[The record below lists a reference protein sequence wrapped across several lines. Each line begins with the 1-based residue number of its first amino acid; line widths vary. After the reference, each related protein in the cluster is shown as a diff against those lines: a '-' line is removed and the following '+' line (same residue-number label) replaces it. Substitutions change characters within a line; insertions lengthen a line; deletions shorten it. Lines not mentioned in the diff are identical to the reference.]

1 MLTKYSLNTRMNC
14 PVFWTCDPVNG
25 VISMWTELPN
35 HSQAQS
41 HRAIAIH
48 GPRTATACGCTRCD
62 RGRKTRATTR
72 HEYTTRATTS
82 LITSTYVHTLPCRA
96 VRCVKG
102 TGPPAGLFW
111 LGNRRAARR
120 APPACCRVPACV
132 CVHHWPRARPPPL
145 PLHST
150 CSLVGSSR
158 PASPPRPRDGRAS
171 PTAVPP
177 PRAARRGPPAR
188 SVNSFP
194 SPLAATEPVL
204 QALVLLSWIFSSTD

>member
-132 CVHHWPRARPPPL
+132 CVHHWPRARPPPAAP
-145 PLHST
+145 PLHLLT
-150 CSLVGSSR
+150 RRLVAARFPPGQGMDALRLRPSLLPAR
-158 PASPPRPRDGRAS
+158 PGAARPRGQWA
-171 PTAVPP
+171 
-177 PRAARRGPPAR
+177 
-188 SVNSFP
+188 P
-194 SPLAATEPVL
+194 SPRRSPRQNLACRL
-204 QALVLLSWIFSSTD
+204 

>member
-48 GPRTATACGCTRCD
+48 GPRTATPCGCTRCD

-96 VRCVKG
+96 VRERHGAAGRTLLTWQPPRSATSATCLLPRACVRVRPPL
-102 TGPPAGLFW
+102 TPRPPAAPAPPLHLLTHRGPLPPGQGMDA
-111 LGNRRAARR
+111 LRLRPSLLSVRPGAAR
-120 APPACCRVPACV
+120 
-132 CVHHWPRARPPPL
+132 PRGQW
-145 PLHST
+145 T
-150 CSLVGSSR
+150 
-158 PASPPRPRDGRAS
+158 
-171 PTAVPP
+171 
-177 PRAARRGPPAR
+177 
-188 SVNSFP
+188 P
-194 SPLAATEPVL
+194 SPRRSPRQNLACRL
-204 QALVLLSWIFSSTD
+204 

>member
-96 VRCVKG
+96 VRERHGAAGRTLLTWQPPRSATSATCLLPRACVRVR
-102 TGPPAGLFW
+102 PPLTP
-111 LGNRRAARR
+111 RPPAARR
-120 APPACCRVPACV
+120 PSTPLA
-132 CVHHWPRARPPPL
+132 HSSARRGPL
-145 PLHST
+145 
-150 CSLVGSSR
+150 
-158 PASPPRPRDGRAS
+158 PPRPRDGRAS

-188 SVNSFP
+188 SVSSFP
-194 SPLAATEPVL
+194 SPLAATEPGL
-204 QALVLLSWIFSSTD
+204 QALVLLSWMFSSTD